1 MDESLLRQIEHWRA
15 DLAHNMARRNLQLP
29 QSDIHLAVQE
39 TIDRIVFL
47 RICEDR
53 GIEPRGQLQSLVS
66 GGRIYAR
73 LCELS
78 RRADE
83 RYSSGLF
90 HFAGKKNHAEAADE
104 WTLSLEV
111 DDRVLAEILGS
122 LYSPAS
128 PHEFSTLGADILGRI
143 YEQFLGKIVRLTK
156 ARQVKVED
164 NPEVKKTGGVYYT
177 PVYIVDYIV
186 RQTVGGLL
194 KGKDPHQA
202 AGRTQADCTRSIHGQ
217 PLAVVDPACGSGS
230 FLIGVYQYLLDWYG
244 NWYLEHDPAS
254 HQGRVFQ
261 TRAHEWRLTATERR
275 RILLDHIYGV
285 DIDPQAVGVTRRSLL
300 LKLLE
305 GEGRES
311 PVQPMRQHHKP
322 ALPDLEENIK
332 CGNSL
337 IGSGFTAD
345 TKRDTFSNE
354 AQRRDN
360 NFDWDREFP
369 CIANAGGFD
378 AVIGNPPYR
387 RERDYRHEMD
397 KISAS
402 DFGRKYR
409 SPRMDLWYYFVH
421 RGLELLKP
429 DAPLSFIVNAYWT
442 AGTGAEKL
450 IRAMTEDSHVDEIF
464 FLEKLKV
471 FQRVSGQHLVFRL
484 TKGPSDAGTTIKRVV
499 PEGEPTAEPF
509 ILGTAR
515 VAEFTKT
522 RAQLFA
528 GGRVDLQEPADG
540 LLARLELHDRLECL
554 GEIRQGIAENPAS
567 VNPKTNRKYD
577 ERWTVG
583 EGVFALTTEEV
594 RRLKLPEQERRLLR
608 PYHDLCDLGRYY
620 LAEEPSLTLIYSTKQ
635 TCPEIG
641 EYPVLKNHLD
651 RFRPIM
657 EARRE
662 TRKQSNCWWHLHWPR
677 EERLWQTPK
686 IISVQMGSRPGF
698 VSAIAPAYV
707 PFSANVFVPHASI
720 RESLLYFAGI
730 LNSRLLWKWYQHRAK
745 RRGAGLEI
753 NGHVLAR
760 SPVRRIDF
768 ENPAEVKS
776 HDRLVELVGQ
786 MLRLNIRCRAANRT
800 SGQTELTCQIG
811 AMDREI
817 DALVYDLYGLPDEEV
832 RIVEEATG
840 Q

>member
-1 MDESLLRQIEHWRA
+1 MDDSLLKQIEQWRA
-15 DLAHNMARRNLQLP
+15 DLAHNMARRNLELSQR
-29 QSDIHLAVQE
+29 DIGLAVQK

-66 GGRIYAR
+66 GDKVYAR
-73 LCELS
+73 FCELF
-78 RRADE
+78 RRGNK
-83 RYSSGLF
+83 RYNSGLF
-90 HFAGKKNHAEAADE
+90 HFAGKTNRAEAADE

-111 DDRVLAEILGS
+111 DDCVLAEILRS
-122 LYSPAS
+122 LYSPEG
-128 PHEFSTLGADILGRI
+128 PYDFSTLGADILGRI
-143 YEQFLGKIVRLTK
+143 YEQFLGKVVRLTK
-156 ARQVKVED
+156 GRQVEVED
-164 NPEVKKTGGVYYT
+164 NPEAKKTGGVYYT
-177 PVYIVDYIV
+177 PTYIVDYIV
-186 RQTVGGLL
+186 RQTVGRLL
-194 KGKDPHQA
+194 EGKEPHQV
-202 AGRTQADCTRSIHGQ
+202 AGRTQATWKPSKHGQ

-244 NWYLEHDPAS
+244 NWYLDHDPAS
-254 HQGRVFQ
+254 HQGRVYQ
-261 TRAHEWRLTATERR
+261 TREHDWRLTTTERR

-285 DIDPQAVGVTRRSLL
+285 DIDPQAVEVTRLSLL

-305 GEGRES
+305 GESRDSLG
-311 PVQPMRQHHKP
+311 QPMRQHYEL
-322 ALPDLEENIK
+322 ALPDLADNIR

-337 IGSGFTAD
+337 IGSGFSAD
-345 TKRDTFSNE
+345 TKRDKFGNE
-354 AQRRDN
+354 AQWRN
-360 NFDWDREFP
+360 NTFDWGREFP
-369 CIANAGGFD
+369 RIANGGGFD

-387 RERDYRHEMD
+387 RERDYRHAMD
-397 KISAS
+397 EIAAS
-402 DFGRKYR
+402 DLGRKYR

-421 RGLELLKP
+421 RGLELLRP

-442 AGTGAEKL
+442 TGTGADKL
-450 IRAMTEDSHVDEIF
+450 IRAMTEDAHVDEIF
-464 FLEKLKV
+464 FFEKLKV
-471 FQRVSGQHLVFRL
+471 FKRVSGQHLIFRL

-499 PEGEPTAEPF
+499 PAGEPTAEPF

-515 VAEFTKT
+515 VVAFTKT
-522 RAQLFA
+522 RAQLFE
-528 GGRVDLQEPADG
+528 GGRVDLQEPADA

-567 VNPKTNRKYD
+567 VNPKTNKKYD

-583 EGVFALTTEEV
+583 EGVFALSTEEV
-594 RRLKLPEQERRLLR
+594 RRLELPEQERQLLR

-620 LAEEPSLTLIYSTKQ
+620 LAEEPSLALIYSTKQ
-635 TCPEIG
+635 TCPEIR
-641 EYPVLKNHLD
+641 EFPVLKNHLD

-677 EERLWQTPK
+677 EERLWQSPK

-698 VSAIAPAYV
+698 VSASAPAYV
-707 PFSANVFVPHASI
+707 SFSANVFVPDASI
-720 RESLLYFAGI
+720 RENLLYFAGI

-768 ENPAEVKS
+768 EKPAEVKS

-786 MLRLNIRCRAANRT
+786 MLRLNIRCRTATT
-800 SGQTELTCQIG
+800 SGQTALACQID
-811 AMDREI
+811 ATEREI
-817 DALVYDLYGLPDEEV
+817 DALVYDLYGLPDEEM